1 MRWCHINKKWP
12 LSKHETHKK
21 NNSVKY
27 ISCLNEHMKAHILEV
42 YMAMTGNY
50 FFSKNQVHLI
60 VAQIVYAEVVF
71 GVQVD

>member
-1 MRWCHINKKWP
+1 
-12 LSKHETHKK
+12 
-21 NNSVKY
+21 
-27 ISCLNEHMKAHILEV
+27 MKAHILEV

>member
-1 MRWCHINKKWP
+1 
-12 LSKHETHKK
+12 
-21 NNSVKY
+21 
-27 ISCLNEHMKAHILEV
+27 MKAHILEV
-42 YMAMTGNY
+42 YMAMTRNY